1 MHIYYLGI
9 ILNLSYICYIYIY
22 IYVHILKLC
31 EGFGKLF
38 HIL

>member
-9 ILNLSYICYIYIY
+9 ILNLSYICYIY